1 MLVEAQDLTAEDVL
15 RLVQEHWEGKA
26 RNGAFVPRGAGAH
39 HWVCGGPR
47 QPHWFVTADD
57 VTARGRLEELE
68 AAYAV
73 ARRLAHK
80 GLHFVVPTVAPTNG
94 GVGVRHGRYLVTVT
108 AYLEG
113 ESGPGA
119 YADDN
124 QRALIAHEI
133 GQLHAAKPP
142 RRAPV
147 WEPTLPCRAELE
159 RLLETVDGGPWE
171 SGPFGESV
179 RVALRDNRTHILRL
193 LARLDVL
200 TAQALARREGWV
212 LTHGEPHTANVL
224 WQLGGPVLVDWES
237 LRLAPRERDL
247 RVVLRDADGAEPL
260 SAYVASGGTV
270 DLDADM
276 VELFDLQWWLTETAL
291 YAVQFA
297 SPHVGDADEAR
308 FHEAFLA
315 EVVPAVAASPTRRRH
330 RARGHGDR
338 GDAR

>member
-1 MLVEAQDLTAEDVL
+1 MLVEPEDLTAEEVL
-15 RLVQEHWEGKA
+15 RLVHEHWDAKA
-26 RNGAFVPRGAGAH
+26 RSGAFVPRGAGAH

-47 QPHWFVTADD
+47 QPRWFVTADD
-57 VTARGRLEELE
+57 VSATGRLEELQ

-80 GLHFVVPTVAPTNG
+80 GLHFVVPTIAPASG
-94 GVGVRHGRYLVTVT
+94 GVGVRHGRYLLTVT

-133 GQLHAAKPP
+133 GLLHAARPL

-147 WEPTLPCRAELE
+147 WKPDLRCRTELE
-159 RLLETVDGGPWE
+159 RLMETAGDGEWR

-179 RVALRDNRTHILRL
+179 RTALRDHAAHLLRL
-193 LARLDVL
+193 IMRFDVL
-200 TAQALARREGWV
+200 AAQALAGQQEWV
-212 LTHGEPHTANVL
+212 LTHGEAHTANVL

-247 RVVLRDADGAEPL
+247 RVVLRDADSAEPL

-276 VELFDLQWWLTETAL
+276 VELFDLEWWLTETAL
-291 YAVQFA
+291 YAVQFSGA
-297 SPHVGDADEAR
+297 HEGNADDAR
-308 FHEAFLA
+308 FHEAFLD
-315 EVVPAVAASPTRRRH
+315 EVVPAVVDLPDPGSAPP
-330 RARGHGDR
+330 ARGL
-338 GDAR
+338 

>member
-1 MLVEAQDLTAEDVL
+1 MLVEPQDLTAEDVL

-260 SAYVASGGTV
+260 SAYVASGG
-270 DLDADM
+270 DGG
-276 VELFDLQWWLTETAL
+276 
-291 YAVQFA
+291 
-297 SPHVGDADEAR
+297 PG
-308 FHEAFLA
+308 
-315 EVVPAVAASPTRRRH
+315 RRH
-330 RARGHGDR
+330 GRALRPPVVAHGDR
-338 GDAR
+338 PLCGAVRQPARGRCGRSPLPRGLPRRGGACGRGEPDPTSPPRPGAR